1 MPEGLKDK
9 VAIIGVGCTK
19 FGENND
25 LSYEDMVA
33 EAGFAAFRDA
43 GIEPSRI
50 EAAWFGAYS
59 PNNGRGKA
67 SVSLAD
73 SLRLYGIPITRVE
86 NFCATGTDAFRN
98 AAMAVASGV
107 YDVVLVLGAEKL
119 KDRPLR
125 GLAREGPHPYQ
136 QEGLTAPGIFGLAAN
151 RYFHDFGLSR
161 DEGKQALAQVA
172 VKNHYNGARN
182 PKAHFQMEITPEQVL
197 KAPMVCD
204 PLGLFDCCPTT
215 DGSAAAVLCRADLAK
230 QFRPDPI
237 YLKGIGLAV
246 FTGRPWN
253 DASFDYTGFPSTR
266 TAAQQAYRM
275 AGVADP
281 VKEIDLA
288 EVHDCFTITEILN
301 YEDLGFCK
309 KGEGQH
315 FIAEGRSALSGDLP
329 VNTSGGLKSF
339 GHPIG
344 ASGVRMIYEV
354 VTQLRGQGGAR
365 QVKDAELGLVHNL
378 GGPGSVACVAVL
390 GN

>member
-43 GIEPSRI
+43 GIEPGRI

-98 AAMAVASGV
+98 AAMAIASGV

-215 DGSAAAVLCRADLAK
+215 DGSAAAVLCRADLAR

-266 TAAQQAYRM
+266 TAAAQAYKM

-309 KGEGQH
+309 KGEGKH
-315 FIAEGRSALSGDLP
+315 FIAEGRSSLAGDLP
-329 VNTSGGLKSF
+329 VNPSGGLKSF